1 MARNG
6 YERVGADPRE
16 ITRVPL
22 RPAMATTSREADMPD
37 NDRRPRK
44 RGRREAANSVPYDVE
59 YFAAKHDISREQA
72 RELIRR
78 IGNDREKLNAA
89 ASKLFRK

>member
-1 MARNG
+1 MT
-6 YERVGADPRE
+6 D
-16 ITRVPL
+16 
-22 RPAMATTSREADMPD
+22 SK
-37 NDRRPRK
+37 RK
-44 RGRREAANSVPYDVE
+44 RGASDRRKVANSEPYEVD
-59 YFAAKHDISREQA
+59 YFARKHDISHEQA